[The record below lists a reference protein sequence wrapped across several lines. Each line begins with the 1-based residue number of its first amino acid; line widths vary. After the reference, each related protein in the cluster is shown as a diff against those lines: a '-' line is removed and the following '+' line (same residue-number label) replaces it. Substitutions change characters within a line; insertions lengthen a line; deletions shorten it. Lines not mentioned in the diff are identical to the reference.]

1 MGINV
6 DTTFLLALLQIIW
19 INILLSGDNAVVIA
33 LACRSLPPRER
44 KIGVILGAGAAVVL
58 RIIFTL
64 MVVWLMEIPYLKL
77 VGGLLLLWIAVKL
90 LTDEADEASVKESDT
105 IWNAVRTV
113 AIADMV
119 MSLDNVIAIAAAAKG
134 SIPLIVFGLCLSVP
148 LIVFGAT
155 LIITLLQRYP
165 ALVWAGAGLLG
176 WVAGSIMV
184 SDPGWHSAFGEWPH
198 LVDEVVGG
206 IVGVVFVLGL
216 AWLLRQR
223 AAAASAA
230 EAADG
235 NEGRLA
241 SARVNQNRGPEG
253 VGVDGRAER
262 NRHHGLDH
270 TKAASARGADKEL
283 QAAELA
289 ARLRRAERSA
299 TLGAGNLARLA
310 L

>member
-1 MGINV
+1 MTV

-44 KIGVILGAGAAVVL
+44 KIGVMLGAGAAVVL

-77 VGGLLLLWIAVKL
+77 VGGALLFWISVKL
-90 LTDEADEASVKESDT
+90 LTDEAEEASVKESDT

-119 MSLDNVIAIAAAAKG
+119 MSLDNVIGIAAAAKG
-134 SIPLIVFGLCLSVP
+134 SVPLIVFGLCLSVP

-165 ALVWAGAGLLG
+165 ILVWAGAGLLG

-184 SDPGWHSAFGEWPH
+184 SDPGWHNVFGAWPH

-206 IVGVVFVLGL
+206 SVGVVFVLAL
-216 AWLLRQR
+216 SWVLRKR
-223 AAAASAA
+223 AATAAAAAEAVEEQKAA
-230 EAADG
+230 E
-235 NEGRLA
+235 
-241 SARVNQNRGPEG
+241 
-253 VGVDGRAER
+253 
-262 NRHHGLDH
+262 
-270 TKAASARGADKEL
+270 
-283 QAAELA
+283 
-289 ARLRRAERSA
+289 
-299 TLGAGNLARLA
+299 
-310 L
+310 

>member
-1 MGINV
+1 MTV
-6 DTTFLLALLQIIW
+6 DSTFLLALLQIIW

-44 KIGVILGAGAAVVL
+44 KIGIMLGAGAAVLL

-77 VGGLLLLWIAVKL
+77 IGGVLLLWIAVKL
-90 LTDEADEASVKESDT
+90 LTDETDEASVKESDT

-134 SIPLIVFGLCLSVP
+134 STALIIFGLCLSVP

-155 LIITLLQRYP
+155 LVITLLQRYP
-165 ALVWAGAGLLG
+165 ILVWAGAGLLG

-184 SDPGWHSAFGEWPH
+184 SDPGWHSLLGAWPH

-206 IVGVVFVLGL
+206 SVGVVFVLAL
-216 AWLLRQR
+216 AWVLRKR
-223 AAAASAA
+223 AAAA
-230 EAADG
+230 
-235 NEGRLA
+235 
-241 SARVNQNRGPEG
+241 
-253 VGVDGRAER
+253 
-262 NRHHGLDH
+262 H
-270 TKAASARGADKEL
+270 GADEEQKPA
-283 QAAELA
+283 Q
-289 ARLRRAERSA
+289 
-299 TLGAGNLARLA
+299 
-310 L
+310 

>member
-1 MGINV
+1 LGITV

-44 KIGVILGAGAAVVL
+44 KIGIMLGAGAAVGL

-77 VGGLLLLWIAVKL
+77 VGGVLLLWIAIKL
-90 LTDEADEASVKESDT
+90 LTDETDEASVKESDT

-134 SIPLIVFGLCLSVP
+134 STALIIFGLCLSVP

-155 LIITLLQRYP
+155 LVITLLQRYP

-184 SDPGWHSAFGEWPH
+184 SDPGWHSLFGEWPH
-198 LVDEVVGG
+198 LVDEVIGG
-206 IVGVVFVLGL
+206 GVGVVFVLGL

-223 AAAASAA
+223 AAAGSAA
-230 EAADG
+230 EAA
-235 NEGRLA
+235 E
-241 SARVNQNRGPEG
+241 P
-253 VGVDGRAER
+253 
-262 NRHHGLDH
+262 H
-270 TKAASARGADKEL
+270 KAAE
-283 QAAELA
+283 
-289 ARLRRAERSA
+289 
-299 TLGAGNLARLA
+299 
-310 L
+310 

>member
-1 MGINV
+1 MDMTV

-44 KIGVILGAGAAVVL
+44 KIGVMLGAGAAVVL

-64 MVVWLMEIPYLKL
+64 AVVWLMEVPYLKL
-77 VGGLLLLWIAVKL
+77 VGGALLFWIAVKL

-134 SIPLIVFGLCLSVP
+134 SVPLIVFGLCLSVP

-184 SDPGWHSAFGEWPH
+184 SDPGWHDFFGAWPH
-198 LVDEVVGG
+198 LVDEVLGG
-206 IVGVVFVLGL
+206 SVGVVFVLGL
-216 AWLLRQR
+216 SWALRKR
-223 AAAASAA
+223 AAAAAAAA
-230 EAADG
+230 EAV
-235 NEGRLA
+235 EE
-241 SARVNQNRGPEG
+241 Q
-253 VGVDGRAER
+253 
-262 NRHHGLDH
+262 
-270 TKAASARGADKEL
+270 KAAE
-283 QAAELA
+283 
-289 ARLRRAERSA
+289 
-299 TLGAGNLARLA
+299 
-310 L
+310 

>member
-77 VGGLLLLWIAVKL
+77 VGGLLLFWIAVKL

-134 SIPLIVFGLCLSVP
+134 SVALIVFGLC
-148 LIVFGAT
+148 FG
-155 LIITLLQRYP
+155 
-165 ALVWAGAGLLG
+165 V
-176 WVAGSIMV
+176 
-184 SDPGWHSAFGEWPH
+184 
-198 LVDEVVGG
+198 
-206 IVGVVFVLGL
+206 
-216 AWLLRQR
+216 
-223 AAAASAA
+223 
-230 EAADG
+230 
-235 NEGRLA
+235 
-241 SARVNQNRGPEG
+241 
-253 VGVDGRAER
+253 
-262 NRHHGLDH
+262 
-270 TKAASARGADKEL
+270 
-283 QAAELA
+283 
-289 ARLRRAERSA
+289 
-299 TLGAGNLARLA
+299 
-310 L
+310 

>member
-1 MGINV
+1 MTV

-44 KIGVILGAGAAVVL
+44 RIGVMLGAGAAVVL

-77 VGGLLLLWIAVKL
+77 VGGLLLFWIAVKL
-90 LTDEADEASVKESDT
+90 LTDEEGEASVKESDT

-134 SIPLIVFGLCLSVP
+134 SVPLIIFGLCLSVP
-148 LIVFGAT
+148 LIIFGAT

-184 SDPGWHSAFGEWPH
+184 SDPGWHSVFAAWPH

-206 IVGVVFVLGL
+206 SVGVVFVLGL
-216 AWLLRQR
+216 AWALRKR
-223 AAAASAA
+223 AASAA
-230 EAADG
+230 AAAEAV
-235 NEGRLA
+235 EE
-241 SARVNQNRGPEG
+241 Q
-253 VGVDGRAER
+253 
-262 NRHHGLDH
+262 
-270 TKAASARGADKEL
+270 KAAE
-283 QAAELA
+283 
-289 ARLRRAERSA
+289 
-299 TLGAGNLARLA
+299 
-310 L
+310 